1 MYMIAEKQIKNPPNI
16 LTKVIDRWGEN
27 LIFLIMKKLFFGI
40 LILILAITSSY
51 AGAPV
56 KNSSQYTISNDQ
68 KVSINLGDITN
79 MSEYTIQQKIE
90 ESLKQITNED
100 LDCEIKISGDV
111 KIFFFSVHIE
121 ITVKGPCQEVLQKA
135 SNIAKT
141 LMENVKNSLLSH

>member
-1 MYMIAEKQIKNPPNI
+1 
-16 LTKVIDRWGEN
+16 
-27 LIFLIMKKLFFGI
+27 MKKLFFAI
-40 LILILAITSSY
+40 LVLILATTSSY
-51 AGAPV
+51 AGTPV
-56 KNSSQYTISNDQ
+56 ISSNQIAISNDQ
-68 KVSINLGDITN
+68 KISINLGDITN
-79 MSEYTIQQKIE
+79 MSEQTIQEKIE
-90 ESLKQITNED
+90 ASLQQINNED

>member
-1 MYMIAEKQIKNPPNI
+1 
-16 LTKVIDRWGEN
+16 
-27 LIFLIMKKLFFGI
+27 MKKLFFGI
-40 LILILAITSSY
+40 LVLILATTSSY
-51 AGAPV
+51 AGSPV
-56 KNSSQYTISNDQ
+56 IKSNLLAISSDQ
-68 KVSINLGDITN
+68 RVSINLGDITN
-79 MSEYTIQQKIE
+79 MSEGTIQQKIE
-90 ESLKQITNED
+90 EALKQINNEE

>member
-1 MYMIAEKQIKNPPNI
+1 M
-16 LTKVIDRWGEN
+16 
-27 LIFLIMKKLFFGI
+27 
-40 LILILAITSSY
+40 
-51 AGAPV
+51 
-56 KNSSQYTISNDQ
+56 
-68 KVSINLGDITN
+68 
-79 MSEYTIQQKIE
+79 QQKIE
-90 ESLKQITNED
+90 EALKQINNED